1 MLKERQFDNLIDAV
15 REISRREILSGV
27 CGRSGLWMAT
37 ARPLPV
43 EISRW
48 SGAGPAAS
56 ARRYLASVRV
66 GRDRAAGGPNGPSGS
81 ALDDRVALAHVWPTV
96 IRDIARKCS
105 PAAKD
110 S

>member
-81 ALDDRVALAHVWPTV
+81 GAIEPPAGRTGRPVLLWTIASHSPTSGP
-96 IRDIARKCS
+96 R
-105 PAAKD
+105 
-110 S
+110 